1 MCFHWENSP
10 LSSGA
15 SWAKPALLMHTS
27 TRPRFG
33 SCRIVWNM
41 AATSSS
47 LDTSHLMAVSLP
59 DWSLS
64 SSASV
69 WKLKHAWGCVASSR
83 TELNYI
89 QAHLTENHKKST
101 SAGETVN
108 TYIHTRIPPPPPPPH
123 HPVTHVHT
131 LITEVHRLIL
141 CVYIQY
147 IYNVCVCVCVCV

>member
-33 SCRIVWNM
+33 SCHIVWNM

-89 QAHLTENHKKST
+89 QAHLTENHKKKHISWRNGEHLYTHTHPPTPTPTPPPSHAHAHTDNRST
-101 SAGETVN
+101 SINLVCL
-108 TYIHTRIPPPPPPPH
+108 YS
-123 HPVTHVHT
+123 
-131 LITEVHRLIL
+131 
-141 CVYIQY
+141 VYL
-147 IYNVCVCVCVCV
+147 